1 MDRRCVYYKKSL
13 LESGTLGTKGNVQ
26 VWISNMVLVSYV
38 LHENTNT
45 EKALSEQES
54 GIYHVYISCLC

>member
-26 VWISNMVLVSYV
+26 VRYNY
-38 LHENTNT
+38 
-45 EKALSEQES
+45 LSLRTRS
-54 GIYHVYISCLC
+54 ANG